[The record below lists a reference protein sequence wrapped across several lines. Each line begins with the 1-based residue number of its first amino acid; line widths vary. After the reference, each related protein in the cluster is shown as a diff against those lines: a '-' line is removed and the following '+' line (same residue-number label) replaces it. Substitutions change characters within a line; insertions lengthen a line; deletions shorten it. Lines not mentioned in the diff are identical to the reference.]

1 MSNSKRFYINRYIGF
16 NAPILIED
24 ENIDIRE
31 KEKDDNFDENINEIT
46 RGQIIT
52 NYLLQNFIINEADI
66 LICMIGQITY
76 SEQQFL
82 NKIRVFCTNKRKLF
96 IIHNLIHLKYGNEV
110 QKSITDILIKVIS
123 TCNLELRNIPNNYIK
138 KLNQKSIVINNMYK

>member
-1 MSNSKRFYINRYIGF
+1 MEEGSKFSVQTKGLSIKSPKDKEFILMDTVGF

-24 ENIDIRE
+24 EDNNIRE
-31 KEKDDNFDENINEIT
+31 KKKEDNFDEKINEIT

-82 NKIRVFCTNKRKLF
+82 NKIRVFCTNKKNYLSF
-96 IIHNLIHLKYGNEV
+96 II
-110 QKSITDILIKVIS
+110 
-123 TCNLELRNIPNNYIK
+123 
-138 KLNQKSIVINNMYK
+138 